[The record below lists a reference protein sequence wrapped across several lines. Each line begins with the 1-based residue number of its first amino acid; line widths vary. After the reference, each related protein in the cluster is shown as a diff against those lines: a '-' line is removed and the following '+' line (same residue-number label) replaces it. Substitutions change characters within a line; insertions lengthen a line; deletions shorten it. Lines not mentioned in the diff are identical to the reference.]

1 MLKSL
6 VIGGVNPVH
15 HWHIALIQTWLENVD
30 SLDFFVGTKEIYRI
44 PYEIRKRALELVLCN
59 EWFSDRVKVIE
70 HKKLAAINTSIY
82 ESLVLWSDVLNHFH
96 PSESVH
102 RSQDKDFFRW
112 FNSLTVLQRI
122 GNPVTPE
129 TIEFVSK
136 HWKINLHTEKSSV
149 SAKEI
154 RKRYRDG
161 KDFSELLPRYVQELI
176 YPHLHHFDD
185 STF

>member
-44 PYEIRKRALELVLCN
+44 SYEIRKSALELVLCN

-82 ESLVLWSDVLNHFH
+82 ESLSKLLDLY
-96 PSESVH
+96 
-102 RSQDKDFFRW
+102 FF
-112 FNSLTVLQRI
+112 
-122 GNPVTPE
+122 
-129 TIEFVSK
+129 
-136 HWKINLHTEKSSV
+136 
-149 SAKEI
+149 
-154 RKRYRDG
+154 
-161 KDFSELLPRYVQELI
+161 VQ
-176 YPHLHHFDD
+176 H
-185 STF
+185 